1 MTNKVDYDAVV
12 VGAGFAGLPLIH
24 HLKKTGIS
32 VKVLD
37 KASEIGGTWTW
48 NRYPGAATDS
58 EGYYYCLTFSK
69 EILQEWTWS
78 ERYPGWEET
87 NRYLNFV
94 ADKCD
99 MWPHIQLNTEVKSAE
114 FIKDDGLW
122 CVKTGTGEETICKYF
137 ISAMGMISQPVIP
150 KYNGMSNYKGP
161 CFHSSRWPQEGLE
174 YEGKKVGIVGCGAS
188 TVQMLPIMAQTA
200 ESVTVFQRTP
210 NFVLPAMQKPMT
222 PEWEK
227 DIKDNYEEIIN
238 KVCELI
244 NDISDN
250 FDDFSVGIGMP
261 GSLHPET
268 GLVQVSNTKALE
280 GQNVKNDL
288 EKKLGYEVK
297 IANDADCLAVSESI
311 DGSGMNY
318 DSVFAVIMGTGVGA
332 GYTFRNQLVVG
343 PNKLTGEWGQNPIPG
358 PMDDYE
364 KSVKRHCGRVGA
376 IEVFLS
382 GPGLENFY
390 SFITN
395 ESKTSKEIVEL
406 FRNGDKVS
414 KQIMDKYF
422 ERTARSFSSIVN
434 ILDPDVIVCGGG
446 MSEIEELYEEVPK
459 RIIPYIASNF
469 FNTPIVKSKH
479 GSSSGVRGAAL
490 LWD

>member
-1 MTNKVDYDAVV
+1 M
-12 VGAGFAGLPLIH
+12 
-24 HLKKTGIS
+24 
-32 VKVLD
+32 
-37 KASEIGGTWTW
+37 
-48 NRYPGAATDS
+48 
-58 EGYYYCLTFSK
+58 
-69 EILQEWTWS
+69 
-78 ERYPGWEET
+78 
-87 NRYLNFV
+87 
-94 ADKCD
+94 
-99 MWPHIQLNTEVKSAE
+99 
-114 FIKDDGLW
+114 
-122 CVKTGTGEETICKYF
+122 
-137 ISAMGMISQPVIP
+137 
-150 KYNGMSNYKGP
+150 
-161 CFHSSRWPQEGLE
+161 
-174 YEGKKVGIVGCGAS
+174 KVGIDWGGTKIEGIVLEPS
-188 TVQMLPIMAQTA
+188 TGKEHLRKRVDAP
-200 ESVTVFQRTP
+200 
-210 NFVLPAMQKPMT
+210 
-222 PEWEK
+222 
-227 DIKDNYEEIIN
+227 KDNYEEIIN

-395 ESKTSKEIVEL
+395 ESKTSKDIVEL

>member
-1 MTNKVDYDAVV
+1 M
-12 VGAGFAGLPLIH
+12 
-24 HLKKTGIS
+24 
-32 VKVLD
+32 
-37 KASEIGGTWTW
+37 
-48 NRYPGAATDS
+48 
-58 EGYYYCLTFSK
+58 
-69 EILQEWTWS
+69 
-78 ERYPGWEET
+78 
-87 NRYLNFV
+87 
-94 ADKCD
+94 
-99 MWPHIQLNTEVKSAE
+99 
-114 FIKDDGLW
+114 
-122 CVKTGTGEETICKYF
+122 
-137 ISAMGMISQPVIP
+137 
-150 KYNGMSNYKGP
+150 
-161 CFHSSRWPQEGLE
+161 
-174 YEGKKVGIVGCGAS
+174 KVGIDWGG
-188 TVQMLPIMAQTA
+188 TKI
-200 ESVTVFQRTP
+200 EGI
-210 NFVLPAMQKPMT
+210 VLEPTTGKELLRKRVDAP
-222 PEWEK
+222 
-227 DIKDNYEEIIN
+227 KDNYVEIIN

-244 NDISDN
+244 NNISDN

-395 ESKTSKEIVEL
+395 ERKTSKEIVEL

-422 ERTARSFSSIVN
+422 ERTARSFSSVVN

-446 MSEIEELYEEVPK
+446 MSEIEEIYEEVPK

>member
-1 MTNKVDYDAVV
+1 M
-12 VGAGFAGLPLIH
+12 
-24 HLKKTGIS
+24 
-32 VKVLD
+32 
-37 KASEIGGTWTW
+37 
-48 NRYPGAATDS
+48 
-58 EGYYYCLTFSK
+58 
-69 EILQEWTWS
+69 
-78 ERYPGWEET
+78 
-87 NRYLNFV
+87 
-94 ADKCD
+94 
-99 MWPHIQLNTEVKSAE
+99 
-114 FIKDDGLW
+114 
-122 CVKTGTGEETICKYF
+122 
-137 ISAMGMISQPVIP
+137 
-150 KYNGMSNYKGP
+150 
-161 CFHSSRWPQEGLE
+161 
-174 YEGKKVGIVGCGAS
+174 KVGIDWGGTKIEGIVLEPS
-188 TVQMLPIMAQTA
+188 TGKELLRKRVDSP
-200 ESVTVFQRTP
+200 
-210 NFVLPAMQKPMT
+210 
-222 PEWEK
+222 
-227 DIKDNYEEIIN
+227 KDNYVEIIN

-250 FDDFSVGIGMP
+250 FDNFSVGIGMP

-332 GYTFRNQLVVG
+332 GYTFKNQLVVG

-382 GPGLENFY
+382 GPGLENYY
-390 SFITN
+390 SFVTN
-395 ESKTSKEIVEL
+395 KNKTSKEIVEL
-406 FRNGDKVS
+406 FKNGDKTS
-414 KQIMDKYF
+414 NKIMDIYF

-446 MSEIEELYEEVPK
+446 MSEIDELYKEVPK

-469 FNTPIVKSKH
+469 FNTPILKSKH